1 MEINNFQQISQ
12 ILTPLEKGDFYFCQ
26 IISRKKDGNDIKGDS
41 KTIKS
46 YYVDYG
52 ESLFDIEQSVIK
64 NCKEHNA
71 RAYIRLQKR
80 NWFKIAL
87 QIISTLA
94 SEIANGTVRNLKDI
108 VNSTCGK
115 YSSDKQKFWIIDVDS
130 KKSGDMVEILSDVQ
144 KIENINPIFIEQ
156 LETVNGYHII
166 TKPFNPQLYKGNCE
180 IKKEGMTLL
189 YFNKQDES
197 NTNSDN

>member
-1 MEINNFQQISQ
+1 MEINNFNQIFS
-12 ILTPLEKGDFYFCQ
+12 ILSPLEKGDFFYVS
-26 IISRKKDGNDIKGDS
+26 ILKRRKDNPDMKGDT
-41 KTIKS
+41 KTIKT

-52 ESLFDIEQSVIK
+52 ESLLDIEQSVIR

-87 QIISTLA
+87 QIISTLS

-130 KKSGDMVEILSDVQ
+130 TNYLDLSSIGSEIDMIGLDLTLAS
-144 KIENINPIFIEQ
+144 FR
-156 LETVNGYHII
+156 TVNGYHII
-166 TKPFNPQLYKGNCE
+166 TKPFNPQLYKGKWE

-189 YFNKQDES
+189 YYNKQE
-197 NTNSDN
+197 NEINNNRTV

>member
-12 ILTPLEKGDFYFCQ
+12 ILTPLEKGDFYFVQ
-26 IISRKKDGNDIKGDS
+26 ILQRRKDGNEIKGDS

-52 ESLFDIEQSVIK
+52 ESLFNIEQSVIR

-115 YSSDKQKFWIIDVDS
+115 YSSDKQKFWIIDVD
-130 KKSGDMVEILSDVQ
+130 KTEINERDSTISDLM
-144 KIENINPIFIEQ
+144 KIDTEII
-156 LETVNGYHII
+156 LLTTRTVNGHHII
-166 TKPFNPQLYKGNCE
+166 TKPFNPQLYKGEWE

-189 YFNKQDES
+189 YFNKQ
-197 NTNSDN
+197 